1 MLLKE
6 LLRGVPHIHIYGP
19 LAVDIRGI
27 TFDSRQVQKGDLFV
41 CLSGTRTDGH
51 QFIHEALNKGA
62 VAVVVEGEAD
72 YAGTDNTVIRALKPR
87 QVLSKLADKYYGH
100 PSQALRLIG
109 VTGTNG
115 KTTTTH
121 LIDRILRAG
130 TGEETG
136 LMGTISYNI
145 GSRRRP
151 VEATT
156 PEALVIHQI
165 LREMVGQKIRY
176 CTMEVSSH
184 ALALSRVDQCDFN
197 VAVLTNITE
206 DHLDFHKD
214 FPSYRKAKAR
224 LFRGLQKTAANYA
237 VINSDDQSALYLQKI
252 TSADVITYGVDTAAH
267 IRAVDIDIRPAGV
280 SYRALTPYGSLDI
293 ALKITGL
300 FSVYNSLAAIVVALR
315 EGIEPETVKKVLAEV
330 EGIPGRLEKIEM
342 GQEFTVLVDY
352 AHTPDGLENVLSTV
366 RQFCPGNL
374 LVVFG
379 CGGERDRTKRP
390 LMASI
395 ALKYGDFA
403 IITNDNPRGEPVQQI
418 LKDMMTGVVDK
429 TEEKDYAVILD
440 REEAIKAAI
449 CRAKS
454 GDIVVIAGKGHETY
468 QVFADRTI
476 DFDDREVARRY
487 ILKRLANQPQE
498 KEFRTIEN

>member
-6 LLRGVPHIHIYGP
+6 LLRGVPHIQTQGP
-19 LAVDIRGI
+19 LAVDIKGI
-27 TFDSRQVQKGDLFV
+27 AFDSREVQEGDLFV

-51 QFIHEALNKGA
+51 QFIHEAMNKGA
-62 VAVVVEGEAD
+62 VAVVVIEGADD
-72 YAGTDNTVIRALKPR
+72 YAGIHNTVIKAEKPR
-87 QVLSKLADKYYGH
+87 HVLSKLADKYYGH
-100 PSQALRLIG
+100 PSHALRVIG

-121 LIDRILRAG
+121 LIDRLLSAG

-145 GSRRRP
+145 GRQKRP

-156 PEALVIHQI
+156 PEALVIHRI
-165 LREMVGQKIRY
+165 FKEMVGQGIRY

-197 VAVLTNITE
+197 AAVLTNITE

-214 FPSYRKAKAR
+214 FASYQKAKAR
-224 LFRGLQKTAANYA
+224 LFRGLAKKPGNYA
-237 VINSDDQSALYLQKI
+237 VINNDDPSAPYLRKI
-252 TSADVITYGVDTAAH
+252 TTADVITYGVNTAAH
-267 IRAVDIDIRPAGV
+267 VRAVDIDIRPSGV
-280 SYRALTPYGSLDI
+280 SYRALTPWGNLDI
-293 ALKITGL
+293 GLKITGL
-300 FSVYNSLAAIVVALR
+300 FSVYNSLAAIAVALR
-315 EGIEPETVKKVLAEV
+315 EGIEPETVKKVLAKV
-330 EGIPGRLEKIEM
+330 EGIPGRLEKIEV
-342 GQEFTVLVDY
+342 GQDFTVLVDY

-395 ALKYGDFA
+395 ALKYSDFA
-403 IITNDNPRGEPVQQI
+403 IITNDNPRGEPVRQI
-418 LKDMMTGVVDK
+418 LADMMTGVAGQVEGK
-429 TEEKDYAVILD
+429 EYAVILD
-440 REEAIKAAI
+440 RDEAIGAAI
-449 CRAKS
+449 SRAKS

-487 ILKRLANQPQE
+487 LRKKLTNQP
-498 KEFRTIEN
+498 